1 MKKKIISLL
10 LGLTLCLGLLPVA
23 ALADGAPLYEWKSQ
37 VPEDPGA
44 IIYDMEVA
52 DFGTMEYGYRKEDCP
67 TLTIAFTNTS
77 DQTLWYIHDFLSKGG
92 DRFNVTVP
100 REGWD
105 SIRQYLVI
113 PISTYALELK
123 PGSSASVN
131 VTLYTGYREST
142 SFPAGVYD
150 GELDFFFATSDEP
163 VGRNRYDEPIFEG
176 GNYPLPYHCEI
187 VYDGY
192 MGGEEAMELDR
203 ES

>member
-1 MKKKIISLL
+1 MKKKRFLSLVL
-10 LGLTLCLGLLPVA
+10 ALGLGLGLLPAA

-44 IIYDMEVA
+44 ITYDMEVA
-52 DFGTMEYGYRKEDCP
+52 DFGTMEYGYKKEDCP
-67 TLTIAFTNTS
+67 TLTISFTNTS

-92 DRFNVTVP
+92 NRFNVTVP

-105 SIRQYLVI
+105 SIRKYLVI
-113 PISTYALELK
+113 PVSTYALELK

-163 VGRNRYDEPIFEG
+163 VDTNRYGEHIF
-176 GNYPLPYHCEI
+176 
-187 VYDGY
+187 
-192 MGGEEAMELDR
+192 
-203 ES
+203 